1 MTGTQQSEAKATHS
15 SAPCATAIVTGA
27 AAGIGRA
34 VVAAL
39 SAVGVRIAAIDRDA
53 DGLAAIQ
60 LANVHPVVVD
70 LLDPTAAESAV
81 AEAWAALGSI
91 EGVVNCA
98 GIYPVTP
105 LMDLPVAEWDQVLNL
120 NLRAPF
126 LIGRAAA
133 RKMIEQQITGRIVN
147 ISSTAA
153 TFCRPG
159 IAHYGSSKAGLNQL
173 TRDMAI
179 ELAPHGIRVN
189 AVAPGL
195 VATETVI
202 AGAVQGG
209 QAEHEA
215 KLARIP
221 LGRVA
226 QTDDIVPLILMLL
239 SEASSYCTG
248 SILLADGG
256 MTLGLNRY

>member
-179 ELAPHGIRVN
+179 ELAPPRHSGQCSGARLGGN
-189 AVAPGL
+189 RNCNCRRRAGWPGRARGKTRENSPRAGRPDGRHCAADTHAL
-195 VATETVI
+195 V
-202 AGAVQGG
+202 GG
-209 QAEHEA
+209 
-215 KLARIP
+215 
-221 LGRVA
+221 V
-226 QTDDIVPLILMLL
+226 
-239 SEASSYCTG
+239 
-248 SILLADGG
+248 
-256 MTLGLNRY
+256 

>member
-1 MTGTQQSEAKATHS
+1 MSALA
-15 SAPCATAIVTGA
+15 APCETALVTGA

-34 VVAAL
+34 LTRALRDAGVRVAAL
-39 SAVGVRIAAIDRDA
+39 DRDA
-53 DGLAAIQ
+53 EGLAT
-60 LANVHPVVVD
+60 LRGERVHPVVVD
-70 LLDPTAAESAV
+70 LLDPVAAQAAV
-81 AEAWAALGSI
+81 EHAWSALGRI
-91 EGVVNCA
+91 EGVASCA

-105 LMDLPVAEWDQVLNL
+105 LMDLAVEEWDRVLAL

-126 LIGRAAA
+126 IVGRGAA
-133 RKMIEQQITGRIVN
+133 RLMVEHGVRGRIVN

-159 IAHYGSSKAGLNQL
+159 VAHYGSSKAGLNQL

-195 VATETVI
+195 VATEKVMQV
-202 AGAVQGG
+202 AAEQGK
-209 QAEHEA
+209 AEHEA

-221 LGRVA
+221 LGREA
-226 QTDDIVPLILMLL
+226 GTEDIVPLIMMLL
-239 SEASSYCTG
+239 GDASAYCTG
-248 SILLADGG
+248 SVLLADGG